1 MKTTEV
7 IFSFALALA
16 LAAQA
21 QDVLVPCYDV
31 KVATQAL
38 KLCPQG
44 KESKLWLIMNVNS
57 GPGDARDSA
66 YYKAAETAR
75 KSKAKVVF
83 YIDLKG
89 GGKYSPV
96 VTKNGSTWKLIT
108 SATVRNKSVT
118 ELRTERDA
126 WRVLYEAPDAW
137 FLDDVSSTLAPDI
150 VAELAAWNAKL
161 ILNPGCA
168 WVPPAQLNAAI
179 VVISEQ
185 AGAWP
190 RTLTTWENKNLNRCA
205 VIGLSITSRSLLAFT
220 KSVAGM
226 GYAYASPLDDQWR
239 NGQSAYFSLSDHFP
253 KLFP

>member
-1 MKTTEV
+1 MNQLSILLTLLL
-7 IFSFALALA
+7 S

-38 KLCPQG
+38 KLCPAG
-44 KESKLWLIMNVNS
+44 KEPKLWLILNVNS
-57 GPGDARDSA
+57 GPGAARAVA
-66 YYKAAETAR
+66 YYNAAETAR
-75 KSKAKVVF
+75 KRKVKVVF

-89 GGKYSPV
+89 GGDYSPV
-96 VTKNGSTWKLIT
+96 VARNGSTWKLLT

-126 WRVLYEAPDAW
+126 WRVLYNAPDAW
-137 FLDDVSSTLAPDI
+137 FLDDVPATLSPDL
-150 VAELAAWNAKL
+150 VAELATWNPKL

-168 WVPPAQLNAAI
+168 WVPPAQLNTVA

-190 RTLTTWENKNLNRCA
+190 RSLTVWETKNRSRCA
-205 VIGLSITSRSLLAFT
+205 VIGLSIPSQSLPAFT

-226 GYAYASPLDDQWR
+226 GYSYASPLDDKWR
-239 NGQSAYFSLSDHFP
+239 NGQSAYTSLSSDHYP

>member
-1 MKTTEV
+1 MHTAHV
-7 IFSFALALA
+7 LLASLLA

-44 KESKLWLIMNVNS
+44 REPKLWLILNVNS
-57 GPGDARDSA
+57 GPGIVRDSA
-66 YYKAAETAR
+66 YYSAAETAR
-75 KSKAKVVF
+75 KRKVKTVF
-83 YIDLKG
+83 YIDLKCG
-89 GGKYSPV
+89 GDYSPV
-96 VTKNGSTWKLIT
+96 IARNGSTWKLLT

-126 WRVLYEAPDAW
+126 WRVLYNAPDAW
-137 FLDDVSSTLAPDI
+137 FLDDVPATLSPDL
-150 VAELAAWNAKL
+150 VAELATWNPKL

-168 WVPPAQLNAAI
+168 WVPPAQLSTAA
-179 VVISEQ
+179 VVVSEQ

-190 RTLTTWENKNLNRCA
+190 RTLTPWEAKNRSRCA
-205 VIGLSITSRSLLAFT
+205 VIGLSIPSQSLPAFT

-226 GYAYASPLDDQWR
+226 GYSYASPLDDKWR
-239 NGQSAYFSLSDHFP
+239 NGQSAYTSLSSDHYP

>member
-1 MKTTEV
+1 MNPLSILLTLT
-7 IFSFALALA
+7 LA

-44 KESKLWLIMNVNS
+44 KEPKLWLIMNVNS
-57 GPGDARDSA
+57 GPGIARDAA
-66 YYKAAETAR
+66 YYNAAESAR
-75 KSKAKVVF
+75 KRKAKVVF

-89 GGKYSPV
+89 GGDYSPV
-96 VTKNGSTWKLIT
+96 VTKNGATWKLIT

-126 WRVLYEAPDAW
+126 WRVLFNTPDAW
-137 FLDDVSSTLAPDI
+137 FLDDVPPALTSDI
-150 VAELAAWNAKL
+150 VAELASWNASL

-168 WVPPAQLNAAI
+168 WAPPPQLSSAA

-185 AGAWP
+185 TGAWP
-190 RTLTTWENKNLNRCA
+190 RPLKPWESKNRSRCA
-205 VIGLSITSRSLLAFT
+205 VIGLSINSQSLPAFT
-220 KSVAGM
+220 KSTAGM
-226 GYAYASPLDDQWR
+226 AFRYASQLDDKWR
-239 NGQSAYFSLSDHFP
+239 NGQSAYSSLSDHFP